1 VFYGGGGDATTWV
14 NRATDAHDGYLN
26 TALESGL
33 PGLALTVWWMVL
45 APLADLQAQSR
56 AGAGPALDPLR
67 LLFLRIWLLGL
78 MVGVF
83 ESVFYQATNAL
94 FFLVALSVFGL
105 RFGASGRVVTGAQ
118 R

>member
-1 VFYGGGGDATTWV
+1 
-14 NRATDAHDGYLN
+14 
-26 TALESGL
+26 
-33 PGLALTVWWMVL
+33 MVL
-45 APLADLQAQSR
+45 APLSDLQAQRRSE
-56 AGAGPALDPLR
+56 AGPALDPLR
-67 LLFLRIWLLGL
+67 LLFLRIWLFGL

-105 RFGASGRVVTGAQ
+105 RFGAAGQVVAESP

>member
-1 VFYGGGGDATTWV
+1 
-14 NRATDAHDGYLN
+14 
-26 TALESGL
+26 
-33 PGLALTVWWMVL
+33 
-45 APLADLQAQSR
+45 
-56 AGAGPALDPLR
+56 
-67 LLFLRIWLLGL
+67 

-105 RFGASGRVVTGAQ
+105 RFGAAGRVVAEAP